1 MGIKAEDIEKKVILL
16 KMLLR
21 EPNESV
27 EEALGSL
34 VDTKMFDMN
43 RAKELYKELEDDG
56 YIKDGNLTML
66 GEIEA
71 KKAKEEFTLA
81 N

>member
-1 MGIKAEDIEKKVILL
+1 MSLSEADIEKKVILL

-27 EEALGSL
+27 EEALASL
-34 VDTKMFDMN
+34 VDTKMFDMK
-43 RAKELYKELEDDG
+43 RAKELYGELERDG
-56 YIKDGNLTML
+56 YIKDGSLTML

-71 KKAKEEFTLA
+71 RKAKEEFTLA

>member
-1 MGIKAEDIEKKVILL
+1 MGLKEEEIEKKVILL

-43 RAKELYKELEDDG
+43 RAKELYGELERDG
-56 YIKDGNLTML
+56 YIKDGSLTML

-71 KKAKEEFTLA
+71 RKAKEEFTLA

>member
-1 MGIKAEDIEKKVILL
+1 MGLKEEDIEKKVILL

-21 EPNESV
+21 EANESV
-27 EEALGSL
+27 EDALGSL

-43 RAKELYKELEDDG
+43 RAKELYQELEDDG
-56 YIKDGNLTML
+56 YIKDDALTML
-66 GEIEA
+66 GTVDA
-71 KKAKEEFTLA
+71 QKAKEEFTLA

>member
-1 MGIKAEDIEKKVILL
+1 MSLSEADIEKKVILL

-21 EPNESV
+21 EADESV
-27 EEALGSL
+27 EEALASL
-34 VDTKMFDMN
+34 VDTKMFDMK
-43 RAKELYKELEDDG
+43 RAKELYGQLESDG
-56 YIKDGNLTML
+56 YIKNDSLTML

-71 KKAKEEFTLA
+71 RKAKEEFTLA